1 MGRIARYKDDQE
13 RAIKEAVE
21 RERMKNMTEEERKA
35 LERERHMVRQA
46 CRWEHALG
54 LSGLDGLAM
63 LAAACTGHVQV
74 ERKALKRERPS
85 VRQACCSRMR
95 CLSGE
100 QPGRPPWCCRHE
112 AEETTLRS

>member
-35 LERERHMVRQA
+35 LERGRHMVRQA
-46 CRWEHALG
+46 CRGEHALG
-54 LSGLDGLAM
+54 LSGLIGLAM

-74 ERKALKRERPS
+74 GRNALAREKHS
-85 VRQACCSRMR
+85 VRQACCS
-95 CLSGE
+95 
-100 QPGRPPWCCRHE
+100 
-112 AEETTLRS
+112 TI